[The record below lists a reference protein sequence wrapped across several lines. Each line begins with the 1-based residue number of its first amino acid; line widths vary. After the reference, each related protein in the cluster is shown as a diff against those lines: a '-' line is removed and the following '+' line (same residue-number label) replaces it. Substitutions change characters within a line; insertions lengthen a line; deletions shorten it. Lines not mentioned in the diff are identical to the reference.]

1 MLVCKTA
8 RPRTQREKVET
19 PATITYP
26 QHDPTESYRKFHET
40 VPRKKPQKF
49 NIRSSCNKCGRW
61 VYYPSPAN
69 REPGILNFSKLS
81 LYRCTATNVARDDS
95 GIIGDTMFIAAARFT
110 PGFLLQALTLL
121 CLQGSVWF
129 PRVYSLS
136 STFPLALVP
145 SACLPHIHRK
155 LFPYALVISRSST
168 GFSTR

>member
-1 MLVCKTA
+1 MIFSHVGLQDSATTNPTGKSRNTCDYYLSSA
-8 RPRTQREKVET
+8 RSDRILPKISGVN
-19 PATITYP
+19 
-26 QHDPTESYRKFHET
+26 ET

-155 LFPYALVISRSST
+155 LFPYALVISR
-168 GFSTR
+168 